1 MDLSVPEIERQVGIE
16 TYSTKTPGV
25 GGEIKRATED
35 FIVQEMLVDGSIAS
49 VGSVKEKPPLGATAT
64 KQQFLMCELVKR
76 NWDTFIAI
84 KNLAEALGVDQA
96 RIQFA
101 GIKDAKALT
110 AQYITIEGVSAEE
123 VSTIRVK
130 DEELRPLGYFH
141 SPMSPFYLLGNDFKI
156 NINNL
161 TYSAETVREQISK
174 TVSELAQAGGI
185 PNFYGHQRFGTT
197 RPITHL
203 VGKALVQGKLEEAAM
218 IFLAKPSPYEHPDST
233 VARTKLQST
242 QNFQSALGDFPAQ
255 LRFERLMIRHL
266 AENVGDFKG
275 AFRRLPLKLQLLF
288 VQGYQSYLFNRFLSQ
303 RIVRG
308 LPLNKAEAGD
318 FVVSVERSG
327 LPMIHTG
334 RLVDEGKLI
343 DINSS
348 IETGKMRVALP
359 IVGFRQRFSQS
370 EAGEFQHRI
379 LEDEGVTLQDFK
391 TSALPE
397 MGARGEL
404 RAAVSP
410 INKFSLARVFAQ
422 ETKCK
427 KQSASLEFALFKSS
441 YATVLLRE
449 VMKPID
455 LIASGF

>member
-1 MDLSVPEIERQVGIE
+1 MELQVPEIERQIGIE
-16 TYSTKTPGV
+16 TYSTKTPGI
-25 GGEIKRATED
+25 GGTIKRAIED
-35 FIVQEMLVDGSIAS
+35 FIVQEMLVDGSTAS
-49 VGSVKEKPPLGATAT
+49 VEMVKEKPPLGATAT
-64 KQQFLMCELVKR
+64 KQQFLICELVKR

-84 KNLAEALGVDQA
+84 KNLAEALGVDQT

-110 AQYITIEGVSAEE
+110 AQYITIEGVSAED
-123 VSTIRVK
+123 VSNVRVK
-130 DEELRPLGYFH
+130 DEKLRPLGYFH

-156 NINNL
+156 NIKNV
-161 TYSAETVREQISK
+161 TYPKETVQEQISE
-174 TVSELAQAGGI
+174 TIAELAQTGGI

-218 IFLAKPSPYEHPDST
+218 IFLANPSPNEHPDST
-233 VARTKLQST
+233 RARTKLQST
-242 QNFQSALGDFPAQ
+242 QNFQSALRDFPPQ

-266 AENVGDFKG
+266 AENAGDFKG

-303 RIVRG
+303 RIMRG

-334 RLVDEGKLI
+334 RLVDEGKLS

-348 IETGKMRVALP
+348 IEAGKMRVALP

-370 EAGEFQHRI
+370 EAGELQHRI
-379 LEDEGVTLQDFK
+379 LEDEGVTLQDFRA
-391 TSALPE
+391 SALPE
-397 MGARGEL
+397 VSARGEL
-404 RAAVSP
+404 RAAGSP
-410 INKFSLARVFAQ
+410 VNNFSLARTFAN
-422 ETKCK
+422 ETKSE
-427 KQSASLEFALFKSS
+427 KQSIELEFALFKSS